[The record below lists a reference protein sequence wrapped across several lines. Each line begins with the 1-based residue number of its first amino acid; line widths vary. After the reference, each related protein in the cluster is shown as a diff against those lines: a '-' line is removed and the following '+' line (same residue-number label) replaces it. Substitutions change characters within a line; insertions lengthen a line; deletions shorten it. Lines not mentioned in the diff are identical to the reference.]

1 MTDFVQDADIWP
13 TLREEAQRDAE
24 QEPCLAGFLYES
36 VLRHPTL
43 IDALGGLLSHKLASE
58 TMSSMTLLALAQ
70 EAFCREPQI
79 EGAVIADLQAIIHR
93 DPATRGYSQPLL
105 YAKGFHAVQAYR
117 IAHHFWITERHAL
130 ALFLQSRISEVFAVD
145 IHPGARI
152 GRGVMF
158 DHATSVVIGETAVV
172 EDDFSMLHEVT
183 LGGTGKVGGDRHPK
197 VKRGVM
203 IGAGAKVLGN
213 ITVGEGAKIGAGSVV
228 LEDVPAHATVAGVPA
243 KLVSFPAESFPAL
256 EMDQRFECDE
266 ALEAAALRITEQ
278 NLG

>member
-130 ALFLQSRISEVFAVD
+130 AQDEREEHERAEETGDHERIPARMTERGFEGER
-145 IHPGARI
+145 PGDLTEDRAGEEYPLLHHSTFERSWVGPRPLTGTQTI
-152 GRGVMF
+152 Q
-158 DHATSVVIGETAVV
+158 ATYQMV
-172 EDDFSMLHEVT
+172 
-183 LGGTGKVGGDRHPK
+183 
-197 VKRGVM
+197 
-203 IGAGAKVLGN
+203 
-213 ITVGEGAKIGAGSVV
+213 
-228 LEDVPAHATVAGVPA
+228 
-243 KLVSFPAESFPAL
+243 
-256 EMDQRFECDE
+256 
-266 ALEAAALRITEQ
+266 
-278 NLG
+278 